1 MRSVFAIDADQEP
14 DGPVTLTALEFDV
27 LWQHLDL
34 GPMPLVLKVPSPGK
48 TELERARLVRRAW
61 ESIGDKGLGRQVDI
75 DDDLVDMLR
84 LLSRPERE
92 VDGRLWLDKRV
103 RVLAASREERAV
115 LAVLTEDELTLTTA
129 DVTGLPRH
137 AMSVLPEAPAG
148 PGHSVTMR
156 STDFEDAAKAVKKP
170 GDLTTELQER
180 GLRKSDA
187 DVLAEMIAPIKNQGQ
202 FGAAARDKWGM
213 RVRFG
218 RVLSFFDTEAGRYLQ
233 LKSEDDDPW
242 VTISPVDHRRLRQHL
257 VELHEASLD
266 PQPKPPPVQ
275 RPTLH

>member
-1 MRSVFAIDADQEP
+1 
-14 DGPVTLTALEFDV
+14 
-27 LWQHLDL
+27 
-34 GPMPLVLKVPSPGK
+34 MPLVLSVPSPGK
-48 TELERARLVRRAW
+48 TELERARLVRQAW
-61 ESIGDKGLGRQVDI
+61 ESLGKKGLGRQVDL
-75 DDDLVDMLR
+75 DDNLAGMLR

-115 LAVLTEDELTLTTA
+115 LAVLSGDELTLTTA
-129 DVTGLPRH
+129 DATGLARY
-137 AMSVLPEAPAG
+137 ALSALPEAAAG

-156 STDFEDAAKAVKKP
+156 SVDFEAAAKAAVKP
-170 GDLTTELQER
+170 EELTVELQKI

-187 DVLAEMIAPIKNQGQ
+187 DVLGEMIGPVQRQGQ

-213 RVRFG
+213 RVRFE
-218 RVLSFFDTEAGRYLQ
+218 RVLSFFDTADGRYLQ
-233 LKSEDDDPW
+233 LRSEDEDPW

-257 VELHEASLD
+257 VELHEASLN
-266 PQPKPPPVQ
+266 PQPKAPPLQ

>member
-1 MRSVFAIDADQEP
+1 MRSVFAIDADQDP
-14 DGPVTLTALEFDV
+14 GDPVTITALEFDV

-48 TELERARLVRRAW
+48 TELERARLVRQAW
-61 ESIGDKGLGRQVDI
+61 DGIGKKGLGRQVDL
-75 DDDLVDMLR
+75 DDNLVGMLR
-84 LLSRPERE
+84 LLSRPQRE

-103 RVLAASREERAV
+103 RVVAASREDQAV
-115 LAVLTEDELTLTTA
+115 LAVLSGDELTLTSA
-129 DVTGLPRH
+129 DVTGLARH
-137 AMSVLPEAPAG
+137 AMSVLPEAAAG
-148 PGHSVTMR
+148 PGHSVTLR
-156 STDFEDAAKAVKKP
+156 SADFEAAAKAAVKP
-170 GDLTTELQER
+170 DDLSAELQDR

-187 DVLAEMIAPIKNQGQ
+187 DVLGEMIGPVQRQGQ

-257 VELHEASLD
+257 VELHEASLN
-266 PQPKPPPVQ
+266 PQPKPPPLQ

>member
-1 MRSVFAIDADQEP
+1 MRSVFAIDTDQDPAD
-14 DGPVTLTALEFDV
+14 PVTLTALEFDV

-48 TELERARLVRRAW
+48 TELERARLVRQAW
-61 ESIGDKGLGRQVDI
+61 DSLGKKGLGRQVDL
-75 DDDLVDMLR
+75 DDELVAMLR

-103 RVLAASREERAV
+103 RVLAASREEHAV
-115 LAVLTEDELTLTTA
+115 LAVLSGDELTLSSA
-129 DVTGLPRH
+129 DATGLARY
-137 AMSVLPEAPAG
+137 AMSVLPEAAAG

-156 STDFEDAAKAVKKP
+156 SVDFEAAAKAAVKHE
-170 GDLTTELQER
+170 DLADELQKV
-180 GLRKSDA
+180 GLRKTDA
-187 DVLAEMIAPIKNQGQ
+187 DVLGEMIGPVQRQGQ
-202 FGAAARDKWGM
+202 FGAAARDKWGK

-218 RVLSFFDTEAGRYLQ
+218 RVLSFFDTKDGRYLQ
-233 LKSEDDDPW
+233 LRSEDEDPW
-242 VTISPVDHRRLRQHL
+242 ITISPVDHRRLRQHL
-257 VELHEASLD
+257 VELHEASLN